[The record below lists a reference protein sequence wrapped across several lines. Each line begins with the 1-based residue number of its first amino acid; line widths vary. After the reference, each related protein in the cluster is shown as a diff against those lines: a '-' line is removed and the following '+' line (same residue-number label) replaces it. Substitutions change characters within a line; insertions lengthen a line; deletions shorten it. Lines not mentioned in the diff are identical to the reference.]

1 MKPLLV
7 TSGEPA
13 GIGPDLCLTL
23 AGYPKPL
30 VVAADKDMLL
40 ERARALHLTVECVPY
55 RADEP
60 VIPAPERLTVM
71 HIPCA
76 APVQPG
82 VLDPRNAKYVLEL
95 LSAAA
100 SGCMT
105 GEFSGVCT
113 APVHKGVIND
123 GGFPFT
129 GHTEYFAEQCAA
141 PQVVMMLVC
150 EVMRVA
156 LVTTHMPLHQVA
168 SHIKRA
174 HLERVLTLVHHHL
187 QRDFGVSHP
196 VIAVAGLNPHAGEG
210 GHLGTEEISE
220 ITPAINALRATGMD
234 IRGPFSAD
242 TMFADMHKSGID
254 SYVAMYHDQGLPVL
268 KYAGFGTAVN
278 VTLGLPVVRTSV
290 DHGSALE
297 LAATGRAH
305 NGSLLAAVKLAQQL
319 ADTRRKDVH
328 N

>member
-7 TSGEPA
+7 TTGEPA

-23 AGYPKPL
+23 AGYPAPL
-30 VVAADKDMLL
+30 VVAADKDML
-40 ERARALHLTVECVPY
+40 EARARALHLNVECVPY
-55 RADEP
+55 HADEP

-82 VLDPRNAKYVLEL
+82 VLDPRNAKYVLEM
-95 LSAAA
+95 LSAAV
-100 SGCMT
+100 SGCLS

-113 APVHKGVIND
+113 APVHKGVINE
-123 GGFPFT
+123 GGFSFT

-141 PQVVMMLVC
+141 PLVVMMLVC

-156 LVTTHMPLHQVA
+156 LVTTHIPLKQVA
-168 SHIKRA
+168 SHITRA
-174 HLERVLTLVHHHL
+174 HLEQVITLVHHHL
-187 QRDFGVSHP
+187 QRDFGLPRP

-210 GHLGTEEISE
+210 GYLGTEEISE
-220 ITPAINALRATGMD
+220 ITPAIESLQGAGMD
-234 IRGPFSAD
+234 VRGPFSAD
-242 TMFADMHKSGID
+242 TMFADMDKSGID
-254 SYVAMYHDQGLPVL
+254 TYVAMYHDQGLAVL
-268 KYAGFGTAVN
+268 KYAGFGKAVN
-278 VTLGLPVVRTSV
+278 ITLGLPVVRTSV

-305 NGSLLAAVKLAQQL
+305 NGSLLAAVKIALQL
-319 ADTRRKDVH
+319 ADTRRNDVH